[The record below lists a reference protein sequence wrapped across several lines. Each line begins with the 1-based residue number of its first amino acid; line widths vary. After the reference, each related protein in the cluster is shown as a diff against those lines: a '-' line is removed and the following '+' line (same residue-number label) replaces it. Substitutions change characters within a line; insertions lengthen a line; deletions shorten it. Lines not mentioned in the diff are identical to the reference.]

1 MTTLRGRY
9 RGFVC
14 DLDGVVYRGPDPVA
28 HAVES
33 LSRPGTHVVYATN
46 NASRPPEQV
55 ADHLVR
61 LGLDVG
67 PEQVVT
73 SSQAGARRIASRVAA
88 GSRVLAVGGMG
99 VARALAE
106 AGLEPVTPAQLRDAA
121 GDVAASGPAV
131 AAVLQG
137 YGAGVT
143 ADDLAWASYL
153 VADGAWWVATNTDA
167 TLPTDRGVAP
177 GNGMLVAAVQR
188 ATGVTP
194 ATAGK
199 PQGDLY
205 ELACDRLGTRQVLGV
220 GDRLDTDILG
230 AMAAGLD
237 SLWVL
242 TGVDDLAAL
251 ATAQGRPRPTFVAAD
266 LRALDHVVPVV
277 SRQGDVWEC
286 GGWRVQRDDRG
297 SVHPQVLVVHQDGSE
312 SQPDASGDR
321 VPRGLAVLNAGLHL
335 LLASIDQREDGD
347 DLGGPDVGNRGPGAA
362 SVEVLVDLARSIEE
376 QAGLR
381 EEHRED

>member
-1 MTTLRGRY
+1 MTTLRQRY

-14 DLDGVVYRGPDPVA
+14 DLDGVVYRGPDPVP
-28 HAVES
+28 HAVEA
-33 LSRPGTHVVYATN
+33 LARPDTAVVYATN

-61 LGLDVG
+61 LGLDVSPG
-67 PEQVVT
+67 HVVT
-73 SSQAGARRIASRVAA
+73 SSQAGARRVAARVAP
-88 GSRVLAVGGMG
+88 GSRVLAVGGPG
-99 VARALAE
+99 VARALVE
-106 AGLEPVTPAQLRDAA
+106 VGLEPVTPGQLRDAR
-121 GDVAASGPAV
+121 GERASRPEV

-137 YGAGVT
+137 YGAEVT

-188 ATGVTP
+188 ASGVTP

-199 PQGDLY
+199 PEGDLY
-205 ELACDRLGTRQVLGV
+205 DLACDRLGTRQVLGV

-242 TGVDDLAAL
+242 SGVDDLAAL
-251 ATAQGRPRPTFVAAD
+251 ARAQRRPRPTFVAAD
-266 LRALDHVVPVV
+266 LRILDHPVPVV
-277 SRQGDVWEC
+277 SRRGDVWEC
-286 GGWRVQRDDRG
+286 SGWTVRRDDGGEGRPRVEVG
-297 SVHPQVLVVHQDGSE
+297 RQDGPAGE
-312 SQPDASGDR
+312 ERDIAGDGQSR
-321 VPRGLAVLNAGLHL
+321 SVAVLNAGLQM
-335 LLASIDQREDGD
+335 LLAALDESAEGGD
-347 DLGGPDVGNRGPGAA
+347 A
-362 SVEVLVDLARSIEE
+362 SDRAIEVLVDLASSVEH
-376 QAGLR
+376 QAGL
-381 EEHRED
+381 HAPHPED